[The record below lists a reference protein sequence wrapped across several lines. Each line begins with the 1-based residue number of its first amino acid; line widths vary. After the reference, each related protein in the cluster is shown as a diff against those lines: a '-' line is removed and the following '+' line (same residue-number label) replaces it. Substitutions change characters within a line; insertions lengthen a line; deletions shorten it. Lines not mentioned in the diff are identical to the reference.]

1 MQSTE
6 KLSVVGL
13 DLAKFAFRLHIIGEA
28 SGEIHRRQIKCAK
41 LAEFF
46 AKQRL
51 SLVAM
56 KA

>member
-28 SGEIHRRQIKCAK
+28 FGEIHRRQIKCAK